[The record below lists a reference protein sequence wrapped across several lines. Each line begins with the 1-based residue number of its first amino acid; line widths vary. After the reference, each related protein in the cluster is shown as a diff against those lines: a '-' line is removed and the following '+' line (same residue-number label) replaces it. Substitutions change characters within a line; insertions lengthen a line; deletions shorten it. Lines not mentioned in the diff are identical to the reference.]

1 MNCLHILLL
10 IVYVFSE
17 AVKRSTANA
26 TNKEVEDAVKVWL
39 KHAPKRLKS
48 EEAAKE

>member
-1 MNCLHILLL
+1 MLLI
-10 IVYVFSE
+10 IVYVFLE
-17 AVKRSTANA
+17 AVKMSTANA

-48 EEAAKE
+48 EEAAKK